1 MTIEQVEKIAKKMFS
16 VIKPEGVIE
25 IDFRFY
31 PYSENEFYLSLD
43 YIVPDGSEYM
53 TWPRK
58 KDPRDK
64 WNPVIKK
71 TLESYLDIRVII
83 TNTGLTTE
91 SYYKQ
96 QKEKKKHG

>member
-31 PYSENEFYLSLD
+31 SYFKNEFYLSLN

-53 TWPRK
+53 KISRK
-58 KDPRDK
+58 EDPRNN
-64 WNPVIKK
+64 WNRVIKK

-83 TNTGLTTE
+83 NNTGLTTE
-91 SYYKQ
+91 SFYKQ
-96 QKEKKKHG
+96 QKERERYG